1 LKKMGG
7 NCCCPENP
15 GANCEIQK
23 ESSSIHAQNSKPTPG
38 IEGNLPPSHA
48 PPAHQAKLTEVFDQ
62 QHFFRVIEAA
72 MHRSTTNHPTD
83 HYPFPARFT
92 LSDITEGELLGPY
105 FYPATD
111 ANYYGGY
118 LNGKRHGPGLHRD
131 TNSGL
136 FRGNFLD
143 DFQNGPGIYLTLDGC
158 SCKATWKNNEIDGKV
173 L

>member
-15 GANCEIQK
+15 GANGEIQK
-23 ESSSIHAQNSKPTPG
+23 ESSSIHAKNSKPTRG

-48 PPAHQAKLTEVFDQ
+48 PRVHQAKLTEVHDQ
-62 QHFFRVIEAA
+62 QHYFGLIEDA
-72 MHRSTTNHPTD
+72 MHRSTH
-83 HYPFPARFT
+83 HYPFPAYFT

-118 LNGKRHGPGLHRD
+118 LHGKRHGPGLQRD
-131 TNSGL
+131 HNSGL
-136 FRGNFLD
+136 FRGNFFE
-143 DFQNGPGIYLTLDGC
+143 DFQNGPGIYLTPDGR
-158 SCKATWKNNEIDGKV
+158 SCKATWKNNEIEGKV